1 MIDVPLSSD
10 TKGKKDVGLNA
21 RTNVANTHTDLAAF
35 RELVLL
41 EVRHALGCEEH
52 RYRHFDFLA
61 AGFTLPGP
69 VQSKLAVGYTLLFE
83 IYSLRCRH
91 FYFVSAAYFYRVS
104 SGYDELYLAR
114 SLWWCLTATAAWRQM
129 ALVNLG

>member
-1 MIDVPLSSD
+1 MDVPPSSD
-10 TKGKKDVGLNA
+10 TRGKKDVALNA
-21 RTNVANTHTDLAAF
+21 KTNAANTHTDLVAF
-35 RELVLL
+35 RELVLF
-41 EVRHALGCEEH
+41 ERKHALGCKEH
-52 RYRHFDFLA
+52 CYRHFDFLA
-61 AGFTLPGP
+61 AGRTLSSP
-69 VQSKLAVGYTLLFE
+69 VQSKLAVCYTLLFE